1 MQSSIRTTS
10 SFRNRTW
17 SLSAM
22 PAKKLLHFAKLY
34 GIWHMLYGS
43 FMHELRNE
51 SRLLSSAAF
60 SPV

>member
-1 MQSSIRTTS
+1 
-10 SFRNRTW
+10 
-17 SLSAM
+17 M

-60 SPV
+60 SLV